1 MLKQIKENGVYL
13 AKYDSLYKS
22 NTPICYNL
30 IFNNIK
36 NKHPQANNPIFGW
49 YAVIDNDN
57 NNLKVDARTIKR
69 CLEMTSFDEHDYL
82 ILELEKNEDEV
93 SLQDFYNFVDARC
106 EEEGFDTYYDKFEDF
121 PFETVF
127 EYTKYSEIQCVFS
140 HINKADIKNI
150 YSYKKDD
157 NCYIIKNSIIL
168 ILFQN
173 KSKLLKR
180 KKCFYSKSIIVVL

>member
-1 MLKQIKENGVYL
+1 MMKIITFQHKEVLKQIKENGVYL
-13 AKYDSLYKS
+13 AEYDSLYKN

-30 IFNNIK
+30 IFNDIK

-127 EYTKYSEIQCVFS
+127 EYTKDSEVQCVFS
-140 HINKADIKNI
+140 HINKADIKNV

-157 NCYIIKNSIIL
+157 NCYIIK
-168 ILFQN
+168 
-173 KSKLLKR
+173 KLDN
-180 KKCFYSKSIIVVL
+180 FNTVSEETE